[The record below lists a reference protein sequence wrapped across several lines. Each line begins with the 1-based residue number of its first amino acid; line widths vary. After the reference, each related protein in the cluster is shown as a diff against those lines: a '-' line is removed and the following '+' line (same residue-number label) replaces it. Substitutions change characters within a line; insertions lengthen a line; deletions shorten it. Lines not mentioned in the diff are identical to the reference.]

1 MQVKAHARHIRMSS
15 RKVRL
20 VIDLIRGARVEK
32 AQTQLRFA
40 NKLAAEPVLKLLN
53 SAIANA
59 VNNFQM
65 NKEDLKITSIT
76 ADEGPILDRWH
87 PRAHGRAMPIRK
99 RSTHISII
107 LEAVDQNG
115 NKTSVEKDEIKTEQK
130 VPKKRAIKKTVIAK
144 TE

>member
-59 VNNFQM
+59 VHNFQL
-65 NKEDLKITSIT
+65 NKDDLKITSIT

-107 LEAVDQNG
+107 LEAVPQ
-115 NKTSVEKDEIKTEQK
+115 KAVEVKEETVKPVT
-130 VPKKRAIKKTVIAK
+130 KKRVVKKTVTSK

>member
-1 MQVKAHARHIRMSS
+1 MQVKAHARFIRMSP

-40 NKLAAEPVLKLLN
+40 NKAAAEPVLKLLN

-59 VNNFQM
+59 VNNFQL
-65 NKEDLKITSIT
+65 NKDDLKIVSIT
-76 ADEGPILDRWH
+76 ADEGPILDRWQ

-99 RSTHISII
+99 RSSHISII
-107 LEAVDQNG
+107 LEAV
-115 NKTSVEKDEIKTEQK
+115 EQK
-130 VPKKRAIKKTVIAK
+130 VKAEKEEKVKEKKTPVKKLATKKAVTSK

>member
-1 MQVKAHARHIRMSS
+1 MSS

-59 VNNFQM
+59 VHNFQL
-65 NKEDLKITSIT
+65 NKDDLKITSIT

-99 RSTHISII
+99 RSTHISIT
-107 LEAVDQNG
+107 LEAVPL
-115 NKTSVEKDEIKTEQK
+115 KAVATKEEVVKET
-130 VPKKRAIKKTVIAK
+130 PKKRVVKKAVTSK

>member
-1 MQVKAHARHIRMSS
+1 MSS

>member
-59 VNNFQM
+59 VNNFQL
-65 NKEDLKITSIT
+65 NKDDLKITSIT
-76 ADEGPILDRWH
+76 ADEGPILDRWQ

-107 LEAVDQNG
+107 LEAIPQKENG
-115 NKTSVEKDEIKTEQK
+115 ETSAEKHVSKKRVLKKSVTTKTE
-130 VPKKRAIKKTVIAK
+130 
-144 TE
+144 

>member
-1 MQVKAHARHIRMSS
+1 MSS

-65 NKEDLKITSIT
+65 NKDDLKITSIT

-107 LEAVDQNG
+107 LEAVEQNV
-115 NKTSVEKDEIKTEQK
+115 KDASKEKEEKK
-130 VPKKRAIKKTVIAK
+130 APKKQAIKKTVIAK

>member
-1 MQVKAHARHIRMSS
+1 MSS

-59 VNNFQM
+59 VHNFQL
-65 NKEDLKITSIT
+65 NKDELKITAIT

-107 LEAVDQNG
+107 LEAIPQKAKDETV
-115 NKTSVEKDEIKTEQK
+115 VEKPTSKKRVIKKSVTTKTE
-130 VPKKRAIKKTVIAK
+130 
-144 TE
+144 

>member
-65 NKEDLKITSIT
+65 NNEDLKITSIT
-76 ADEGPILDRWH
+76 ADEGPILDRWQ

-107 LEAVDQNG
+107 LEAV
-115 NKTSVEKDEIKTEQK
+115 EQK
-130 VPKKRAIKKTVIAK
+130 GSVSSKENEETKKEKKAPKKQAIKKTVIAK

>member
-1 MQVKAHARHIRMSS
+1 MSS

-59 VNNFQM
+59 VNNFQL
-65 NKEDLKITSIT
+65 NKDDLKITSIT
-76 ADEGPILDRWH
+76 ADEGPILDRFH

-107 LEAVDQNG
+107 LEAIPLKGKEEMTQKPALKKRTM
-115 NKTSVEKDEIKTEQK
+115 NKSVTTKTE
-130 VPKKRAIKKTVIAK
+130 
-144 TE
+144 

>member
-65 NKEDLKITSIT
+65 NKDDLKITSIT

-107 LEAVDQNG
+107 LEAVEQNG
-115 NKTSVEKDEIKTEQK
+115 KDVSKEKEEIKTEKK
-130 VPKKRAIKKTVIAK
+130 VPKKQAIKKTVIAK

>member
-1 MQVKAHARHIRMSS
+1 MSS

-59 VNNFQM
+59 VNNFQL
-65 NKEDLKITSIT
+65 NKDDLKITSIT
-76 ADEGPILDRWH
+76 ADEGPILDRWQ

-107 LEAVDQNG
+107 LEAIPQKG
-115 NKTSVEKDEIKTEQK
+115 KEEAEKSA
-130 VPKKRAIKKTVIAK
+130 PKKRITKKSVTTK

>member
-1 MQVKAHARHIRMSS
+1 MQVKAHARHIRMSP

-40 NKLAAEPVLKLLN
+40 NKAAAEPVLKLLN

-59 VNNFQM
+59 VNNFQL
-65 NKEDLKITSIT
+65 NKDDLKIVSIM
-76 ADEGPILDRWH
+76 ANEGPILDRWH

-107 LEAVDQNG
+107 LEDLPL
-115 NKTSVEKDEIKTEQK
+115 KEKKLADEKKPEL
-130 VPKKRAIKKTVIAK
+130 KKRATKKTATSK